1 MFTLVI
7 GGSAS
12 GKSEYA
18 EQQVMA
24 LPGRQWYLAT
34 MEPWDDECV
43 ARIAKHQAARAQ
55 REFTTLECYRNLPA
69 LILPPGGNVLL
80 ECLSNLTAN
89 ERYGPDGRGRGT
101 AVLAGVEHLL
111 RAGAPTSPSVTDE
124 VFSGG
129 AEDYEGDTLRLSPG
143 PGLAQPR
150 CWPRRAGPGGGNRSA
165 ACPTSSRRP
174 HENFVSN
181 GGGGVFHVLRC
192 AHAPVSLGCKKYAL
206 CPVRLSPHRG
216 VHRRLGLACGGWSAA
231 GWNFPLWCGGQGCAC
246 CPFG

>member
-24 LPGRQWYLAT
+24 LPGRRWYLAT

-55 REFTTLECYRNLPA
+55 REFTTVECYRNLPA
-69 LILPPGGNVLL
+69 LALPPGGNVLL

-89 ERYGPDGRGRGT
+89 ERYGPEAGGVAR
-101 AVLAGVEHLL
+101 VLAGIEHLL
-111 RAGAPTSPSVTDE
+111 ETCTHLTVVTNE

-129 AEDYEGDTLRLSPG
+129 AAYAGDTLAYLKDLAWLNRV
-143 PGLAQPR
+143 LAQ
-150 CWPRRAGPGGGNRSA
+150 RADRVMELVCGLPN
-165 ACPTSSRRP
+165 
-174 HENFVSN
+174 
-181 GGGGVFHVLRC
+181 VLKE
-192 AHAPVSLGCKKYAL
+192 AP
-206 CPVRLSPHRG
+206 
-216 VHRRLGLACGGWSAA
+216 
-231 GWNFPLWCGGQGCAC
+231 
-246 CPFG
+246 

>member
-24 LPGRQWYLAT
+24 LPGRRWYLAT

-55 REFTTLECYRNLPA
+55 REFTTVECYRNLPA
-69 LILPPGGNVLL
+69 LDLPPGGNVLL

-89 ERYGPDGRGRGT
+89 ERYGPEAGGVAR
-101 AVLAGVEHLL
+101 VLAGIEHLL
-111 RAGAPTSPSVTDE
+111 KTCAHLTVVTNE

-129 AEDYEGDTLRLSPG
+129 AEYAGDTLAYLNRV
-143 PGLAQPR
+143 LA
-150 CWPRRAGPGGGNRSA
+150 RRADRVVELVCGLPN
-165 ACPTSSRRP
+165 
-174 HENFVSN
+174 
-181 GGGGVFHVLRC
+181 VLKE
-192 AHAPVSLGCKKYAL
+192 AP
-206 CPVRLSPHRG
+206 
-216 VHRRLGLACGGWSAA
+216 
-231 GWNFPLWCGGQGCAC
+231 
-246 CPFG
+246 